1 LVFSRNKIKFG
12 YLFHSMQNFFT
23 VLCLLK
29 LWHVTI
35 FLKWKIINSEIKDNQ
50 LGTSCNKF

>member
-23 VLCLLK
+23 VLCLFK

-35 FLKWKIINSEIKDNQ
+35 FLKWKIINSEIKD
-50 LGTSCNKF
+50 T

>member
-1 LVFSRNKIKFG
+1 
-12 YLFHSMQNFFT
+12 MQNFFT

-50 LGTSCNKF
+50 LGTSCYVVDFMFGSVIIIIF